1 MNPNIN
7 IMKRIFISILLTCV
21 ALGSIAQN
29 ELQKCMDNLPPA
41 RLVGTDSE
49 QGHDRLDS
57 LYNLHI
63 MIYELPYNSHSDK
76 LYADGVIK
84 GILLAYNKDLPLH
97 TGGFCSSNLL
107 RTWDAI
113 KSRTIQMYYGENLDP
128 FTVGGKGRNYAL
140 LRTNSKQ
147 NPNYRSVHGIEWWL
161 DTSNKLM
168 IRSFRL
174 FGPLSAE
181 LYQNAL
187 RQAGI
192 AKDERNIVATDNQ
205 GNTVPITL
213 LPSNKKEMLQAINV
227 MKEMYKM
234 SKKGKED
241 PYNRAIVS
249 AINERIQAYLS
260 LDATT
265 EEKIELFRILN
276 DIPEYQVQVS
286 TADGNHWKRNSF
298 GWLADIYPQLDIFC
312 VTWAV
317 PGNPECVTP
326 GLDGTPQPL
335 NFLYQVIVNNE
346 DLESVK

>member
-29 ELQKCMDNLPPA
+29 ELQKCMDNLPSA

-63 MIYELPYNSHSDK
+63 MTYELPYSSHSEK

-84 GILLAYNKDLPLH
+84 GILLAYNNDLPQH

-107 RTWDAI
+107 RTSNAI
-113 KSRTIQMYYGENLDP
+113 ESRTIQMYYGENLDP

-147 NPNYRSVHGIEWWL
+147 NLNYRSIHGLEWWL
-161 DTSNKLM
+161 ETDRLM

-174 FGPLSAE
+174 SGPLSAE

-187 RQAGI
+187 QQAGI
-192 AKDERNIVATDNQ
+192 AKKESNFVVTDSQ
-205 GNTVPITL
+205 GQSLSLNAL
-213 LPSNKKEMLQAINV
+213 QSNKKEMLQAIRV
-227 MKEMYKM
+227 MKEMYDK
-234 SKKGKED
+234 SKKD
-241 PYNRAIVS
+241 SPYNRAIVN
-249 AINERIQAYLS
+249 AINERIQAYLMVDGS
-260 LDATT
+260 T
-265 EEKIELFRILN
+265 EEKIELFRTIS
-276 DIPEYQVQVS
+276 DIPGYKVQVKY
-286 TADGNHWKRNSF
+286 AGNDTWGYNTF
-298 GWLADIYPQLDIFC
+298 DWLAENYSNMPILC
-312 VTWAV
+312 TSWAL
-317 PGNPECVTP
+317 PGDPECKE
-326 GLDGTPQPL
+326 PL
-335 NFLYQVIVNNE
+335 NFLFQVVLN
-346 DLESVK
+346 K

>member
-7 IMKRIFISILLTCV
+7 IMKRILISLLLVCL
-21 ALGSIAQN
+21 ALGSMAQN
-29 ELQKCMDNLPPA
+29 ELQKCIDKLPST

-49 QGHDRLDS
+49 QGHDQLDS
-57 LYNLHI
+57 LYYLHI
-63 MIYELPYNSHSDK
+63 MTYELPYSSHSEK
-76 LYADGVIK
+76 QYADYWIN
-84 GILLAYNKDLPLH
+84 GILQAYNKDLPQY
-97 TGGFCSSNLL
+97 TGGFCSSYQL
-107 RTWDAI
+107 RTSNAI
-113 KSRTIQMYYGENLDP
+113 DSRTVQMYYGENLDP

-161 DTSNKLM
+161 DTTDKLM

-174 FGPLSAE
+174 FGPLNAE

-192 AKDERNIVATDNQ
+192 AKEERNIVATDNQ

-213 LPSNKKEMLQAINV
+213 LLSNKKEMLQAINV
-227 MKEMYKM
+227 MKEMYKT
-234 SKKGKED
+234 SKKGKDD
-241 PYNRAIVS
+241 PYNRAIVN
-249 AINERIQAYLS
+249 AINERIRAYLT

-265 EEKIELFRILN
+265 EEKIELFRTLN
-276 DIPEYQVQVS
+276 DIPGYQVQVS

-312 VTWAV
+312 ITWAE

-335 NFLYQVIVNNE
+335 NFLYQVIVNNK
-346 DLESVK
+346 DLEAIK

>member
-1 MNPNIN
+1 
-7 IMKRIFISILLTCV
+7 MKRIFISLLLTCM
-21 ALGSIAQN
+21 ALGSMAQN
-29 ELQKCMDNLPPA
+29 ELKKCMDNLPPV

-49 QGHDRLDS
+49 QGRDRLDS
-57 LYNLHI
+57 LYNLHT
-63 MIYELPYNSHSDK
+63 MTYELPYSSHSDK

-84 GILLAYNKDLPLH
+84 GILLAYNKDLPQH
-97 TGGFCSSNLL
+97 TGGFCSSYQL

-113 KSRTIQMYYGENLDP
+113 ESRTIQMYYGENLDP

-161 DTSNKLM
+161 ETTDKLK

-181 LYQNAL
+181 LYLNAL
-187 RQAGI
+187 QQAGI
-192 AKDERNIVATDNQ
+192 AKKESNIVAVDNQ
-205 GNTVPITL
+205 GRPQPINL
-213 LPSNKKEMLQAINV
+213 LLSSKKEILEAIKI
-227 MKEMYKM
+227 MKDMYD
-234 SKKGKED
+234 KKD
-241 PYNRAIVS
+241 NAFNRAIVN
-249 AINERIQAYLS
+249 AINERVQNYLMM
-260 LDATT
+260 DGTT
-265 EEKIELFRILN
+265 EEKIELFRTLS
-276 DIPEYQVQVS
+276 DIPGYQAMVS
-286 TADGNHWKRNSF
+286 TADGNHWKRGTF

-312 VTWAV
+312 TTWAD

-346 DLESVK
+346 DLESIK